1 MQHKEVVN
9 LSLKDLVPYEAQPF
23 HVIDDEAMTEL
34 AESVKIV
41 GVLVPIIVRQIKNNK
56 YEIISGH
63 RRKRAC
69 EIAGVTEIPATIMEL
84 DDDEAAIMLV
94 DCNLQRENLLPSEKA
109 YAYKLK
115 LDAIKHQ
122 GKREILDADDEILLI
137 SSEIIGKDAD
147 KSGRQIRRYI
157 RLTELIL
164 DLLDK
169 VDKKIIP
176 VTAGAEISFLNVKM
190 QVALNNQIEFVEC
203 KVNLQQA
210 KKLKKKFLDGTL
222 NEDEIFKILSVDEID
237 TTLSID
243 YSKLRKYFPANYTRK
258 QCENAL
264 WDILEEWKERNC
276 EAGD

>member
-222 NEDEIFKILSVDEID
+222 NEDEIFKILSVDEIE

-276 EAGD
+276 A

>member
-122 GKREILDADDEILLI
+122 GKREILDADDELLLI

-147 KSGRQIRRYI
+147 RSGRQIRRYI

-190 QVALNNQIEFVEC
+190 QVAVNNQIEFVEC

-222 NEDEIFKILSVDEID
+222 NEDEIFKILSVDE
-237 TTLSID
+237 TGATLSID

-276 EAGD
+276 A

>member
-1 MQHKEVVN
+1 M
-9 LSLKDLVPYEAQPF
+9 
-23 HVIDDEAMTEL
+23 
-34 AESVKIV
+34 
-41 GVLVPIIVRQIKNNK
+41 
-56 YEIISGH
+56 
-63 RRKRAC
+63 
-69 EIAGVTEIPATIMEL
+69 
-84 DDDEAAIMLV
+84 
-94 DCNLQRENLLPSEKA
+94 
-109 YAYKLK
+109 
-115 LDAIKHQ
+115 
-122 GKREILDADDEILLI
+122 
-137 SSEIIGKDAD
+137 
-147 KSGRQIRRYI
+147 
-157 RLTELIL
+157 IL

-222 NEDEIFKILSVDEID
+222 NEDEIFKILSVDEIE

-276 EAGD
+276 A

>member
-34 AESVKIV
+34 AESIKIV
-41 GVLVPIIVRQIKNNK
+41 GVLVPIIVRPIKNNK

-122 GKREILDADDEILLI
+122 GKREILDADDEILLL

-147 KSGRQIRRYI
+147 RSGRQIRRYI

-190 QVALNNQIEFVEC
+190 QVAVNNQIEFVEC

-222 NEDEIFKILSVDEID
+222 NEDEIFKILSVDE
-237 TTLSID
+237 TGATMSID
-243 YSKLRKYFPANYTRK
+243 YSKLRKYFPADYTRK

-276 EAGD
+276 A

>member
-222 NEDEIFKILSVDEID
+222 NEDEIFKILSVDEIE

-243 YSKLRKYFPANYTRK
+243 YSKLRKYFPSNYTRK

-264 WDILEEWKERNC
+264 WEILEEWKERNC
-276 EAGD
+276 A

>member
-34 AESVKIV
+34 AESIKIV

-222 NEDEIFKILSVDEID
+222 NEDEIFKILSVDEIE

-243 YSKLRKYFPANYTRK
+243 YSKLRKYFPTNYTRK

-276 EAGD
+276 A

>member
-122 GKREILDADDEILLI
+122 GKREILDSDDEILLI

-222 NEDEIFKILSVDEID
+222 NEDEIFKILSVDEIE

-276 EAGD
+276 A

>member
-9 LSLKDLVPYEAQPF
+9 LSLKELVPYEAQPF

-34 AESVKIV
+34 AESIKIV

-122 GKREILDADDEILLI
+122 GRREILDADDELLLI

-190 QVALNNQIEFVEC
+190 QVAVNNQIEFVEC

-222 NEDEIFKILSVDEID
+222 NEDEIFKILSVDE
-237 TTLSID
+237 TGATMSID

-276 EAGD
+276 A

>member
-23 HVIDDEAMTEL
+23 HAIDDEAMTEL
-34 AESVKIV
+34 AESIKIV
-41 GVLVPIIVRQIKNNK
+41 GVLVPIIVRQMKNNK

-122 GKREILDADDEILLI
+122 GKKEILDADDELLLI

-147 KSGRQIRRYI
+147 RSGRQIRRYI

-190 QVALNNQIEFVEC
+190 QVAVNNQIEFVEC

-222 NEDEIFKILSVDEID
+222 NENEIFKILSVDE
-237 TTLSID
+237 TGATLSLD

-276 EAGD
+276 A

>member
-222 NEDEIFKILSVDEID
+222 NEDEIFKILSVDEIE
-237 TTLSID
+237 TTLPID

-276 EAGD
+276 A

>member
-1 MQHKEVVN
+1 M
-9 LSLKDLVPYEAQPF
+9 PYEAQPF

-222 NEDEIFKILSVDEID
+222 NEDEIFKILSVDEIE

-243 YSKLRKYFPANYTRK
+243 YSKLRKYFPSNYTRK

-264 WDILEEWKERNC
+264 WEILEEWKERNC
-276 EAGD
+276 A

>member
-34 AESVKIV
+34 AESIKIV
-41 GVLVPIIVRQIKNNK
+41 GVLVPIIVRQMKNNK

-122 GKREILDADDEILLI
+122 GKREILDADDELLLI

-147 KSGRQIRRYI
+147 RSGRQIRRYI

-190 QVALNNQIEFVEC
+190 QVAVNNQIEFVEC

-222 NEDEIFKILSVDEID
+222 NEDEIFKILSVDE
-237 TTLSID
+237 TGATLSID

-276 EAGD
+276 A

>member
-9 LSLKDLVPYEAQPF
+9 LSLKDLVPYDAQPF

-222 NEDEIFKILSVDEID
+222 NEDEIFKILSVDEIE

-264 WDILEEWKERNC
+264 WEILEEWKERNC
-276 EAGD
+276 A

>member
-34 AESVKIV
+34 AESIKIV
-41 GVLVPIIVRQIKNNK
+41 GVLVPIIVRKIKNNK

-122 GKREILDADDEILLI
+122 GKREILDADDELLLI

-147 KSGRQIRRYI
+147 RSGRQIRRYI

-190 QVALNNQIEFVEC
+190 QVAVNNQIEFVEC

-222 NEDEIFKILSVDEID
+222 NEDEIFKILSVDETG
-237 TTLSID
+237 TTLSLD

-276 EAGD
+276 A

>member
-69 EIAGVTEIPATIMEL
+69 EIAVVTEIPATIMEL

-147 KSGRQIRRYI
+147 NSGRQIRRYI

-222 NEDEIFKILSVDEID
+222 NEDEIFKILSVDEIE

-276 EAGD
+276 A

>member
-222 NEDEIFKILSVDEID
+222 NEDEIFKILSVDEIE

-264 WDILEEWKERNC
+264 WDILEEWKKRNC
-276 EAGD
+276 A

>member
-222 NEDEIFKILSVDEID
+222 NEDEIFKILSVDEIE

-264 WDILEEWKERNC
+264 WEILEEWKERNC
-276 EAGD
+276 A

>member
-34 AESVKIV
+34 AESIKIV

-122 GKREILDADDEILLI
+122 GKREILDADDELLLI

-190 QVALNNQIEFVEC
+190 QVAVNNQIEFVEC

-222 NEDEIFKILSVDEID
+222 NEDEIFKILSVDE
-237 TTLSID
+237 TGATMSID

-276 EAGD
+276 A

>member
-137 SSEIIGKDAD
+137 SSDIIGKDAD

-222 NEDEIFKILSVDEID
+222 NEDEIFKILSVDEIE

-243 YSKLRKYFPANYTRK
+243 YSKLRKYFPSNYTRK

-264 WDILEEWKERNC
+264 WEILEEWKERNC
-276 EAGD
+276 A

>member
-34 AESVKIV
+34 AESIKIV
-41 GVLVPIIVRQIKNNK
+41 GVLVPIIVRQMKNNK

-190 QVALNNQIEFVEC
+190 QVAVNNQIEFVEC

-222 NEDEIFKILSVDEID
+222 NEDEIFKILSVDE
-237 TTLSID
+237 TGATMSID

-276 EAGD
+276 A

>member
-1 MQHKEVVN
+1 MQHKEVIN

-34 AESVKIV
+34 AESIKIV

-122 GKREILDADDEILLI
+122 GKREILDADDELLLI

-190 QVALNNQIEFVEC
+190 QVAVNNQIEFVEC

-222 NEDEIFKILSVDEID
+222 NEDEIFKILSVDE
-237 TTLSID
+237 TGATMSID

-276 EAGD
+276 A

>member
-122 GKREILDADDEILLI
+122 GKREILDADDELLLI

-147 KSGRQIRRYI
+147 RSGRQIRRYI

-222 NEDEIFKILSVDEID
+222 NEDEIFKILSVDEIE

-276 EAGD
+276 A

>member
-222 NEDEIFKILSVDEID
+222 NEDEIFKILSVDEIE

-243 YSKLRKYFPANYTRK
+243 YSKLRKYFPTNYTRK

-276 EAGD
+276 A

>member
-34 AESVKIV
+34 AESIKIV

-69 EIAGVTEIPATIMEL
+69 EIAGVTKIPATIMEL

-122 GKREILDADDEILLI
+122 GKRKISDADDELLLI

-190 QVALNNQIEFVEC
+190 QIALNNQIEFVEC

-210 KKLKKKFLDGTL
+210 KKLKKKFLDDTL
-222 NEDEIFKILSVDEID
+222 NEDEIFKILSVDEIE

-276 EAGD
+276 A

>member
-23 HVIDDEAMTEL
+23 HLIDDEAMTEL
-34 AESVKIV
+34 AESIKIV
-41 GVLVPIIVRQIKNNK
+41 GVLVPIIVRQMKNNK

-122 GKREILDADDEILLI
+122 GKREILDADDELLLI

-147 KSGRQIRRYI
+147 RSGRQVRRYI

-190 QVALNNQIEFVEC
+190 QVAVNNQIEFVEC

-222 NEDEIFKILSVDEID
+222 NEDEIFKILSVDE
-237 TTLSID
+237 TGATMSID

-276 EAGD
+276 A

>member
-222 NEDEIFKILSVDEID
+222 NEDEIFKILSVDE
-237 TTLSID
+237 TAATMSID

-276 EAGD
+276 A

>member
-222 NEDEIFKILSVDEID
+222 NEDEIFKILSVDEIE

-258 QCENAL
+258 QCENAV
-264 WDILEEWKERNC
+264 WEILEDWKERNC
-276 EAGD
+276 A

>member
-1 MQHKEVVN
+1 
-9 LSLKDLVPYEAQPF
+9 
-23 HVIDDEAMTEL
+23 MTIRFRVC
-34 AESVKIV
+34 S
-41 GVLVPIIVRQIKNNK
+41 
-56 YEIISGH
+56 S
-63 RRKRAC
+63 
-69 EIAGVTEIPATIMEL
+69 
-84 DDDEAAIMLV
+84 
-94 DCNLQRENLLPSEKA
+94 SEKA

-122 GKREILDADDEILLI
+122 GKREILDADDELLLI

-210 KKLKKKFLDGTL
+210 KKLKKKFLDGKL
-222 NEDEIFKILSVDEID
+222 NEDEIFKILSVDE
-237 TTLSID
+237 TGATMSID

-264 WDILEEWKERNC
+264 WEILEEWKERNC
-276 EAGD
+276 A

>member
-122 GKREILDADDEILLI
+122 GKKEILDADDEILLI

-190 QVALNNQIEFVEC
+190 QVAVNNQIEFVEC

-222 NEDEIFKILSVDEID
+222 NEDEIFKILSVDEIE

-276 EAGD
+276 A

>member
-1 MQHKEVVN
+1 MQHKKVVN

-34 AESVKIV
+34 AESIKIV
-41 GVLVPIIVRQIKNNK
+41 GVLVPIIVRQMKNNK

-122 GKREILDADDEILLI
+122 GKKEILDADDELLLI

-147 KSGRQIRRYI
+147 RSGRQIRRYI

-190 QVALNNQIEFVEC
+190 QVAVNNQIEFVEC

-222 NEDEIFKILSVDEID
+222 NENEIFKILSVDE
-237 TTLSID
+237 TGATLSLD

-276 EAGD
+276 A

>member
-1 MQHKEVVN
+1 MQHKKVVS

-23 HVIDDEAMTEL
+23 HVIDDEGMTEL

-122 GKREILDADDEILLI
+122 GKREILDADDELLLI

-147 KSGRQIRRYI
+147 RSGRQIRRYI

-222 NEDEIFKILSVDEID
+222 NENEIFNILSVDE
-237 TTLSID
+237 TGVTLSID

-276 EAGD
+276 A

>member
-210 KKLKKKFLDGTL
+210 KKLKKKFLGGTL
-222 NEDEIFKILSVDEID
+222 NEDEIFKILSVDE
-237 TTLSID
+237 TGATMSID

-276 EAGD
+276 A

>member
-1 MQHKEVVN
+1 
-9 LSLKDLVPYEAQPF
+9 
-23 HVIDDEAMTEL
+23 
-34 AESVKIV
+34 
-41 GVLVPIIVRQIKNNK
+41 
-56 YEIISGH
+56 
-63 RRKRAC
+63 
-69 EIAGVTEIPATIMEL
+69 MEL

-176 VTAGAEISFLNVKM
+176 VTACAEISFLNVKM

-222 NEDEIFKILSVDEID
+222 NEDEIFKILSVDEIE

-276 EAGD
+276 A

>member
-34 AESVKIV
+34 AESIKIV
-41 GVLVPIIVRQIKNNK
+41 GVLVPIIVRQMKNNK

-122 GKREILDADDEILLI
+122 GKREILDADDELLLI

-147 KSGRQIRRYI
+147 RSGRQVRRYI

-190 QVALNNQIEFVEC
+190 QVAVNNQIEFVEC

-222 NEDEIFKILSVDEID
+222 NEDEIFKILSVDE
-237 TTLSID
+237 TGATMSID

-276 EAGD
+276 A

>member
-34 AESVKIV
+34 AESIKIV

-122 GKREILDADDEILLI
+122 GKREILDADDELLLI

-147 KSGRQIRRYI
+147 RSGRQIRRYI

-190 QVALNNQIEFVEC
+190 QVAVNNQIEFVEC

-222 NEDEIFKILSVDEID
+222 NENEIFKILSVDE
-237 TTLSID
+237 TGATLSLD

-276 EAGD
+276 A

>member
-122 GKREILDADDEILLI
+122 GKKEILDADDEILLI

-222 NEDEIFKILSVDEID
+222 NEDEIFKILSVDEIE

-276 EAGD
+276 A